1 MEEFKNPKINS
12 TEDLNKEE
20 KIELFISKIRENSE
34 ILLNGQSASSLEEYE
49 EYLKVLGSF
58 LDFSMEELEDG
69 TRDAEIRGLKSFVKS
84 VIEKDNFDEL
94 DIIRLKNQIPL
105 FFKL

>member
-1 MEEFKNPKINS
+1 
-12 TEDLNKEE
+12 
-20 KIELFISKIRENSE
+20 
-34 ILLNGQSASSLEEYE
+34 
-49 EYLKVLGSF
+49 
-58 LDFSMEELEDG
+58 MEELEDG